1 MKVCVM
7 SRLLAEEYSR
17 GKHDESSVLISI
29 ASKEQP
35 DAEVSCNED
44 NNLKDKCG
52 PIYISPHL
60 IGIDGGVLFDPL
72 EGFVHKQNVF
82 TFEEVKEFVN
92 KYKDTDI
99 DTLIVNCGAGQ
110 SRSAG
115 VAAAILMYLTGSDR
129 QIYDDKKYTPNRLCY
144 STVLK
149 AFNGETD
156 YASIFGGV

>member
-1 MKVCVM
+1 MKVCVL
-7 SRLLAEEYSR
+7 SRLMAEEYSL
-17 GKHDESSVLISI
+17 GQHEESAVLISI

-35 DAEVSCNED
+35 DADVTCNET
-44 NNLKDKCG
+44 NNLKD
-52 PIYISPHL
+52 ILFLHFNDTDSPEKDSGH
-60 IGIDGGVLFDPL
+60 IVDEDAEKIRD
-72 EGFVHKQNVF
+72 
-82 TFEEVKEFVN
+82 FVN

-115 VAAAILMYLTGSDR
+115 VAAAVLMYLTGSDR
-129 QIYDDKKYTPNRLCY
+129 QIYDDKRYTPNRLCY

-156 YASIFGGV
+156 YASIFGGM

>member
-44 NNLKDKCG
+44 NNLKD
-52 PIYISPHL
+52 I
-60 IGIDGGVLFDPL
+60 LFLHFNDTDSL
-72 EGFVHKQNVF
+72 DVDSGHIVDEDAEQI
-82 TFEEVKEFVN
+82 KEFVN